1 EALPLVGGEAGPLEP
16 DPLAATIDGE
26 SLFDDPPPD
35 DDRVWDDG
43 PARSTGW
50 GARVVAAAGSAALT
64 AAALTWLGPAPAVRP
79 GVVAAAAAAAAL
91 LLPRLAWLAAAGAI
105 VTWLALGTA
114 DGGAGA
120 PGLALLVGLAALPT
134 ALLLRGAAG
143 AWWST
148 PALAPVL
155 GAAGIAGAWPAVAG
169 QAARPW

>member
-1 EALPLVGGEAGPLEP
+1 GRLRGDRPVGWCLSLDIAVDPRPEGRGSVRDLRGGLAEALPLVGGEAGPLEP

-64 AAALTWLGPAPAVRP
+64 AAALTWLGPAPVVRP

-91 LLPRLAWLAAAGAI
+91 LLPRLAWLAAAG
-105 VTWLALGTA
+105 
-114 DGGAGA
+114 
-120 PGLALLVGLAALPT
+120 P
-134 ALLLRGAAG
+134 
-143 AWWST
+143 
-148 PALAPVL
+148 
-155 GAAGIAGAWPAVAG
+155 
-169 QAARPW
+169 